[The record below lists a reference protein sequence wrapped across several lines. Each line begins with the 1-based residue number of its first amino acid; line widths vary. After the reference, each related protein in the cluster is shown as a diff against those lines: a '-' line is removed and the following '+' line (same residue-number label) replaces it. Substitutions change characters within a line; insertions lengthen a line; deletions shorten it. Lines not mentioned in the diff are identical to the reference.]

1 MSSEPAPPLLDRSIK
16 RSFDVLVTIIGLALT
31 LPVFLAV
38 SIAILVDS
46 GWPVFYRGW
55 RVGRAGRIFRIYK
68 FRTMVVAADG
78 LGGAITTAGDARITR
93 VGRFLRRTKLDE
105 VPQLLNVLVG
115 DMSLVGPRPE
125 HPNYVRL
132 YDDEQRRVLAVRPG
146 ITGVAS
152 VRYRNEEALL
162 GGDDPE
168 ALYRTVIMPDKLRL
182 ELDYLRSRDFWT
194 DLGLVLATIRVLPAE
209 PVAIVRR

>member
-1 MSSEPAPPLLDRSIK
+1 MSSEPSPSLPDRSIK
-16 RSFDVLVTIIGLALT
+16 RTFDVLVAIASLALT
-31 LPVFLAV
+31 LPVFLGV
-38 SIAILVDS
+38 SIAILCDS

-68 FRTMVVAADG
+68 FRTMVVAADR
-78 LGGAITTAGDARITR
+78 LGGALTTAGDSRVTR
-93 VGRFLRRTKLDE
+93 VGRLLRRTKLDE
-105 VPQLLNVLVG
+105 LPQLLNVLGG
-115 DMSLVGPRPE
+115 DMSVVGPRPE

-132 YDDEQRRVLAVRPG
+132 YDEEQRRVLTVRPG

-162 GGDDPE
+162 RGSDPE

-182 ELDYLRSRDFWT
+182 ELDYLGCRDFWT
-194 DLGLVLATIRVLPAE
+194 DLGLVLATLRVLRAE
-209 PVAIVRR
+209 PVAVRR

>member
-1 MSSEPAPPLLDRSIK
+1 
-16 RSFDVLVTIIGLALT
+16 
-31 LPVFLAV
+31 
-38 SIAILVDS
+38 
-46 GWPVFYRGW
+46 
-55 RVGRAGRIFRIYK
+55 VGR
-68 FRTMVVAADG
+68 
-78 LGGAITTAGDARITR
+78 L
-93 VGRFLRRTKLDE
+93 LRRTKLDE

-152 VRYRNEEALL
+152 VRYRNEEELL
-162 GGDDPE
+162 RGDDPE

-182 ELDYLRSRDFWT
+182 ELDYLHSRDFWT